1 MRRKKSILR
10 QSQNFPDIIKDD
22 SKYQVKPNEYFAKFA
37 KPMNNR
43 NKSGEK
49 LGQARPQNQPSN
61 GHKPK
66 QGRG

>member
-43 NKSGEK
+43 NKSDEESKKSQGSKK
-49 LGQARPQNQPSN
+49 LPNVP
-61 GHKPK
+61 KPK
-66 QGRG
+66 QGR

>member
-37 KPMNNR
+37 KPMNNS
-43 NKSGEK
+43 NGSGEK
-49 LGQARPQNQPSN
+49 PEQAPPKKQQFK
-61 GHKPK
+61 GHKK
-66 QGRG
+66 IR